1 MSLNNVALN
10 RACKVEISSP
20 KDKSEGGK
28 LIEGIEDKTM
38 MTEEVISRGDK
49 KQMRG
54 DNWKITNSDI
64 QMQNYRQSDRLFSAK
79 DFRRL
84 WNISFLFRSV

>member
-38 MTEEVISRGDK
+38 MTEEVISRGD
-49 KQMRG
+49 
-54 DNWKITNSDI
+54 NWKITNSDI
-64 QMQNYRQSDRLFSAK
+64 QMQNYRQSDKLFSAK